1 MAYEP
6 GDRVGDY
13 QILSILGAG
22 GMGKVY
28 KVRNCISDRVEAMKI
43 LLPNLAENKELGD
56 RFMREIKLQATLSH
70 PNIAALHTALHH
82 ENQML
87 MLVEF
92 VEGVALDA
100 LIRSGPLAQRN
111 AVDYMAQVL
120 DALEYAHGKGVI
132 HRDLKPANMMLTT
145 AGTLKLLDFGIA
157 KMTTDSSLTKTG
169 FLVGSLPYISPEQ
182 IEGVADI
189 DGRTDIYSLGV
200 TLYQALTGQVPFQ
213 AESEYSLMRKH
224 LQEAPVPPMAVLPG
238 VSQALNDIVLKALEK
253 KREHRYQRASEM
265 AAALRGIL
273 QAGAPAGRPATAAP
287 PPPPPVAAAPVP
299 PPPAPA
305 ASAYVPP
312 PPASAPVPE
321 SRKFSNRGLYIALGS
336 VFTVLLLV
344 AAATQLPKFMG
355 TNAST
360 PSTPAENPAGGQ
372 PPVTA
377 NPEPAAVQ
385 PPAAEGV
392 QPPEAPAAGVAQA
405 GTPAGAAARPS
416 EPQRSGVRT
425 AQPSGQAAGARQ
437 SFQPAGRGETA
448 VSRQAPPI
456 QAPPNQAP
464 PQMAQPAAPSAA
476 DSSAASA
483 AALAEVREQMML
495 LGTRVTA
502 AQASLNRLKQEQAR
516 QGLGLRGDIASLA
529 QRAEYYMDECE
540 AAVKRGDAAAA
551 RKHLSSA
558 ERDTSKLESF
568 LGR

>member
-476 DSSAASA
+476 DGAAASA